1 MSLVKW
7 GFIGLFLLPVA
18 EMAAF
23 VAVAI
28 TIGWFWAVVP
38 FSGHDDSGPP
48 DPAAIGP
55 QRP

>member
-23 VAVAI
+23 VAVALA
-28 TIGWFWAVVP
+28 IGWLLGGLPFSRHHAFWA
-38 FSGHDDSGPP
+38 S
-48 DPAAIGP
+48 
-55 QRP
+55 

>member
-23 VAVAI
+23 VAVAL
-28 TIGWFWAVVP
+28 TVGCPSKGYFLTMVL
-38 FSGHDDSGPP
+38 S
-48 DPAAIGP
+48 
-55 QRP
+55 